1 MPRINLLP
9 WREELRKQRQ
19 KNFGV
24 AAVAAVAVGIGIVL
38 LARANVNAMI
48 EYQKDRNDFLD
59 VEISELDKKI
69 TAIDELEK
77 TKERLIARM
86 NIIEQL
92 QGSRP
97 EIVHLFV
104 EVARALPEGVF
115 ISNIKQSGSQVTIT
129 GVAESSTRVSAFMRN
144 IDASEWLTDPGLN
157 VVETVSSGRSRNSE
171 FTIFAKQ
178 TRPKSAMAAEE
189 DS

>member
-9 WREELRKQRQ
+9 WRDELRKQRQ

-24 AAVAAVAVGIGIVL
+24 AAVAAVAVGVGIML

-48 EYQKDRNDFLD
+48 DHQKDRNEYLVDQ
-59 VEISELDKKI
+59 IGELDKKI
-69 TAIDELEK
+69 TAIEELEK

-115 ISNIKQSGSQVTIT
+115 ISDIKQSGSQVTIT

-178 TRPKSAMAAEE
+178 TRPKSATDGQEE
-189 DS
+189 G

>member
-24 AAVAAVAVGIGIVL
+24 AAVTAVAVGIGIVL
-38 LARANVNAMI
+38 LGRANVNGMI
-48 EYQKDRNDFLD
+48 DHQKDRNKFLEA
-59 VEISELDKKI
+59 EIVELDKKI
-69 TAIDELEK
+69 TEIEELER

-92 QGSRP
+92 QSSRP

-115 ISNIKQSGSQVTIT
+115 ISSIQQSGSQVTIT

-171 FTIFAKQ
+171 FTIFARQ
-178 TRPKSAMAAEE
+178 TRPKSATDGEE